1 MTMKKILVVDDEPD
15 LRDMLRFA
23 LETEGF
29 EVLEA
34 ADTQK
39 AYWLITD
46 QDPDL
51 VLLDWMLPGGSGIE
65 LLSRLK
71 KEEAT
76 QSLPV
81 IMVTAKAREE
91 DIIQGLDMGA
101 HDYITK
107 PFSLKELLAR
117 IRTIFRHTEDDD
129 VNHQLRVGD
138 LVLELDNRRV
148 TLGSQVLMLGPTEFK
163 LLQFFMLHPERAHAR
178 KQILQHI
185 WGNNAC
191 VDARTVD
198 VSIRRLRKTLQ
209 SAHPVYSELIQTVR
223 GTGYR
228 FSPRDLVAA

>member
-1 MTMKKILVVDDEPD
+1 MTMKKILVVDDESD
-15 LRDMLRFA
+15 LRDMLRFS

-29 EVLEA
+29 ECLEA
-34 ADTQK
+34 GDIQQ

-46 QDPDL
+46 QNPDL

-65 LLSRLK
+65 LLTRLK

-81 IMVTAKAREE
+81 IMVTAKAHEE
-91 DIIQGLDMGA
+91 DVVRGLDMGA
-101 HDYITK
+101 NDYITK

-117 IRTIFRHTEDDD
+117 IRTLFRHVDNADDG
-129 VNHQLRVGD
+129 HELRVGD
-138 LVLELDNRRV
+138 LVLEPDNRRV

-163 LLQFFMLHPERAHAR
+163 LLQFFMTHPERAHSR
-178 KQILQHI
+178 EQILQRI

-209 SAHPVYSELIQTVR
+209 NAHPVYSELIQTVR

>member
-1 MTMKKILVVDDEPD
+1 MKKILVVDDEPD

-34 ADTQK
+34 ADIQK

-81 IMVTAKAREE
+81 IMVTHDAQDAEAAWGEVLHLRSGQAAR
-91 DIIQGLDMGA
+91 
-101 HDYITK
+101 
-107 PFSLKELLAR
+107 
-117 IRTIFRHTEDDD
+117 
-129 VNHQLRVGD
+129 
-138 LVLELDNRRV
+138 
-148 TLGSQVLMLGPTEFK
+148 
-163 LLQFFMLHPERAHAR
+163 
-178 KQILQHI
+178 
-185 WGNNAC
+185 
-191 VDARTVD
+191 
-198 VSIRRLRKTLQ
+198 
-209 SAHPVYSELIQTVR
+209 
-223 GTGYR
+223 
-228 FSPRDLVAA
+228 

>member
-15 LRDMLRFA
+15 LRDILRFA

-163 LLQFFMLHPERAHAR
+163 LLQFFMLHPERANAR

-209 SAHPVYSELIQTVR
+209 SAQPLYSELIQTVR

>member
-29 EVLEA
+29 ECLEA
-34 ADTQK
+34 ADIQK

>member
-34 ADTQK
+34 ADIQK

-209 SAHPVYSELIQTVR
+209 SAQPLYSELIQTVR

>member
-34 ADTQK
+34 ADPQK

>member
-29 EVLEA
+29 ECLEA
-34 ADTQK
+34 ADIQK

-76 QSLPV
+76 QALPV

>member
-129 VNHQLRVGD
+129 VNHQLCVGD

>member
-1 MTMKKILVVDDEPD
+1 MKKILVVDDEPD

-34 ADTQK
+34 ADIQK

>member
-34 ADTQK
+34 ADIQK

>member
-1 MTMKKILVVDDEPD
+1 MKKILVVDDEPD

>member
-1 MTMKKILVVDDEPD
+1 MTMKKILVVDDESD

-29 EVLEA
+29 EFLEA
-34 ADTQK
+34 GDIQQ

-46 QDPDL
+46 QNPDL
-51 VLLDWMLPGGSGIE
+51 VLLDWMLPGGSGVE
-65 LLSRLK
+65 LLTRLR

-76 QSLPV
+76 QPLPV
-81 IMVTAKAREE
+81 IMVTAKAHEE
-91 DIIQGLDMGA
+91 DVVRGLDMGA
-101 HDYITK
+101 NDYITK

-117 IRTIFRHTEDDD
+117 IRTLFRHVDNADDG
-129 VNHQLRVGD
+129 HELRVGD
-138 LVLELDNRRV
+138 LVLEPDNHRV

-163 LLQFFMLHPERAHAR
+163 LLQFFMTHPERAHSR
-178 KQILQHI
+178 EQIRQSI
-185 WGNNAC
+185 VGNNAC

-209 SAHPVYSELIQTVR
+209 NARPAYSELIQTVR

>member
-34 ADTQK
+34 ADIQK

-117 IRTIFRHTEDDD
+117 IRTIFRHAEDDD

-209 SAHPVYSELIQTVR
+209 SAQPVYSELIQTVR

>member
-29 EVLEA
+29 EILEA